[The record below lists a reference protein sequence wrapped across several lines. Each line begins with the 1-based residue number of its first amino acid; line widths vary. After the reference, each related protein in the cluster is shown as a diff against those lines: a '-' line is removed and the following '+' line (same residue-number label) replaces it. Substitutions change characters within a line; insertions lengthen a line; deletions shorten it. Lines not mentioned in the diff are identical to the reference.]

1 MNQNLQEGIIM
12 EYIFSVEEATQK
24 LFSNLSEATGWKY
37 LKSQRCLKKTVEDL
51 VFEIDFFSSKWNLS
65 HQSVEVNA
73 EFSISYKSY
82 GKLPVNNVIATMS
95 YRPELYSPNGGYWY
109 DISTE
114 EKLVSVFED
123 LNNRIQNTAVSLCT
137 KFENDYLAATENL
150 FREHFDEYKVHLDFI
165 ADKLGISVIQEKAQ
179 EIYDSISDEMKR
191 QALEY
196 KNGARNE
203 SWMINRC
210 NLKYILD
217 KDLVKM

>member
-1 MNQNLQEGIIM
+1 M

-24 LFSNLSEATGWKY
+24 LYTSLAEATGWKY
-37 LKSQRCLKKTVEDL
+37 LKSQRCLKNSIKDL

-73 EFSISYKSY
+73 EFSISCKSY
-82 GKLPVNNVIATMS
+82 GKLPVNNVVAAIP
-95 YRPELYSPNGGYWY
+95 YRPELYNPNGGYWY
-109 DISTE
+109 DISAE
-114 EKLVSVFED
+114 AKLLSASED
-123 LNNRIQNTAVSLCT
+123 LNSRIQSTAVSIY
-137 KFENDYLAATENL
+137 KEFENDYLAATENL
-150 FREHFDEYKVHLDFI
+150 FREHFDEYNVHLDFI
-165 ADKLGISVIQEKAQ
+165 ADKLGISVIQKKAQ
-179 EIYDSISDEMKR
+179 EIYDSLSDEMKR

-196 KNGARNE
+196 KNGARNK